1 MTVTEFL
8 KSLPKNE
15 RDVVSALRKIVI
27 SSDKAVKEKVG
38 KAMGGGDSLVY
49 FEDDV
54 FKYCIAKTKKYF
66 SFHSLVMYST
76 PEIHKLAKESFPG
89 AKLQKGCMN
98 FTTLEMI
105 PSGKFAKFMKASA
118 KADFSPM
125 IAHYKSR
132 KK

>member
-8 KSLPKNE
+8 KSLPKE
-15 RDVVSALRKIVI
+15 DREVLSALRKIVLD
-27 SSDKAVKEKVG
+27 SDKSVKEKVG

-54 FKYCIAKTKKYF
+54 FKYCIAKTKKHF
-66 SFHSLVMYST
+66 SFHSLVLYST
-76 PEIHKLAKESFPG
+76 PELHRLAKEIFPD
-89 AKLQKGCMN
+89 AKLQKGCLN
-98 FTTLEMI
+98 FTALDDI
-105 PSGKFAKFMKASA
+105 PAVQFKKFMKASA
-118 KADFSPM
+118 KADFSPV